1 MIEVIDQYGTRHRF
15 DDNHCIHSESKHQVQ
30 VGLQNGD
37 EYEVVATFP
46 YPAMYGRVTEMD
58 CLSLREAPAGVVR
71 QLNKLEA
78 ENARLRED
86 LAKERER
93 AETRGLALDAAVSS
107 SCVLGAELAA
117 AQAVIAQM
125 REALTEVVDAD
136 ECQDAD
142 GWLCFELSAEAYHR
156 ADAALSIQC
165 NQDAL
170 HEALAKECERLAKA
184 HGVGVMKWLCEEAAA
199 HRARKENSHE

>member
-78 ENARLRED
+78 ENAQLGED

-117 AQAVIAQM
+117 AQAVIEQM
-125 REALTEVVDAD
+125 RGVIGAWER
-136 ECQDAD
+136 AD
-142 GWLCFELSAEAYHR
+142 GNEELQEAEAKLIK
-156 ADAALSIQC
+156 AMNTKNSL
-165 NQDAL
+165 DAL
-170 HEALAKECERLAKA
+170 HEARALECERLAKA
-184 HGVGVMKWLCEEAAA
+184 HGVGVMKWLLEEAAA
-199 HRARKENSHE
+199 HRARKQATKEEGK